1 MFPRFSDPL
10 IGEIRTTI
18 PGRIPITPKELA
30 IVPNT
35 SRWKSIKDNNGI
47 TKLRK
52 TYSLDELS
60 QKIYFL
66 NELSN
71 HERETQHFIDYL
83 VVFNDQTNKFDV
95 TVDLYTR
102 RLNSTTEAD
111 KEFAAYCDIVYYETC
126 YNLKV

>member
-71 HERETQHFIDYL
+71 HERHNISSIIL
-83 VVFNDQTNKFDV
+83 LSLMIK
-95 TVDLYTR
+95 R
-102 RLNSTTEAD
+102 ISSM
-111 KEFAAYCDIVYYETC
+111 
-126 YNLKV
+126 